1 MSIKITEK
9 DKKVL
14 SKLLKKSVNEID
26 NIYKFEG
33 YIVGL
38 ICSEETMLPSV
49 FMKEM
54 FGGPDDEDAMV
65 WESLEQ
71 LNQFMDIYTNL
82 NNKNAKKLQSHIY
95 RPIFAK
101 TKEQVKEYACGF
113 RASYKS
119 ELIREDGDYNACLSY
134 MIIGSIYQANEEMCK
149 DDEDYANLIQRL
161 DKKPLLML
169 SEAVQTLNQIR
180 LDNYVAPHDVKNN
193 VLGFADISNT
203 SH

>member
-33 YIVGL
+33 YIIGM
-38 ICSEETMLPSV
+38 ICGDDIQTTGM
-49 FMKEM
+49 MIKNI
-54 FGGPDDEDAMV
+54 FGTPDERGT
-65 WESLEQ
+65 ELNSLDGV
-71 LNQFMDIYTNL
+71 NQFLGIYSKI
-82 NNKNAKKLQSHIY
+82 NNKNVLKLQSHIY

-101 TKEQVKEYACGF
+101 TKEQVKEYAYGF
-113 RASYKS
+113 RASYRS
-119 ELIREDGDYNACLSY
+119 ERIREDGDYNACVSY

-193 VLGFADISNT
+193 VLGFNYISST
-203 SH
+203 HH

>member
-14 SKLLKKSVNEID
+14 SKLLKKSVNKID

-33 YIVGL
+33 YVVGT
-38 ICSEETMLPSV
+38 ICGEETMIPSV

-71 LNQFMDIYTNL
+71 LNQLMEIYSKL
-82 NNKNAKKLQSHIY
+82 NNKNALKLQSNIY

-101 TKEQVKEYACGF
+101 TKEQVKEYAYGF

-119 ELIREDGDYNACLSY
+119 ELIREDGDYNACVSY
-134 MIIGSIYQANEEMCK
+134 MTIGSIYQANEEMCK

-193 VLGFADISNT
+193 VLGFNYISST
-203 SH
+203 HH